1 MFGQVIRALIYI
13 CCMALLYYICIWVL
27 GALGFALPLMVMR
40 IIGVIFV
47 LVCIL
52 ILYQLF
58 WPFLGGFNWWGRRP
72 PGP

>member
-1 MFGQVIRALIYI
+1 
-13 CCMALLYYICIWVL
+13 MALLYYICIWVL
-27 GALGFALPLMVMR
+27 GALGFALPL